1 MIFKFYRINK
11 FYNFSHIR
19 QYDKKINIT
28 IKYKIKKQSKNKFI
42 MKKNFNVYVK
52 KYLRFVYENNFF
64 IKKKKIDYEFQ
75 IERLFP
81 WSSVE
86 KTKSLNQW
94 FLKKQKN
101 NKATIQFIH
110 LEKMKKWFF
119 NKKKRFYW
127 TLFKTIFQDNRCKSE
142 ECKERG

>member
-1 MIFKFYRINK
+1 
-11 FYNFSHIR
+11 
-19 QYDKKINIT
+19 
-28 IKYKIKKQSKNKFI
+28 

-119 NKKKRFYW
+119 NKKKVLLD
-127 TLFKTIFQDNRCKSE
+127 TLQNNFSR
-142 ECKERG
+142 